1 MAEKENP
8 IIIFIYQGQVP
19 KEDSIIG
26 QKHGSKH
33 AQQQQQ
39 KKENQ
44 QKYQRAM

>member
-8 IIIFIYQGQVP
+8 ITIFIYQGQVP

-33 AQQQQQ
+33 AQQQQ
-39 KKENQ
+39 KKKISKNTRELCE
-44 QKYQRAM
+44 